1 MKKLFTLLFATLMVL
16 LPAGVFADEQEVTSD
31 SATVQLTASKASS
44 YKVKLPQTVDVS
56 SNSTTFNVYAKGDI
70 ASNQKITVSVG
81 EGDHILKD
89 VLTTSSKQAN
99 LSVSVSNGDF
109 LFENLGVENYSQEK
123 YATFTVT
130 HETLSAGSYAYNLP
144 IVIELN

>member
-16 LPAGVFADEQEVTSD
+16 LPTGVFADEQEVVSD

-56 SNSTTFNVYAKGDI
+56 NNSTTFNVYAKGDI
-70 ASNQKITVSVG
+70 AFNQKITVSVG

-89 VLTTSSKQAN
+89 ILVDSLKQVDLTVN
-99 LSVSVSNGDF
+99 VSNGDF
-109 LFENLGVENYSQEK
+109 LFETLGVDNYSQEK

-130 HETLSAGSYAYNLP
+130 HDTLSAGSYAYSLP